1 MRGIVLALLGLIY
14 VAQAKKHI
22 RTGDVPVGFDTFSLE
37 ESSNNSNEHEPR
49 DNITQL
55 ARKVVATEQPTP
67 EALQKEREELEL
79 ARTLEWEQ
87 QKIQEL
93 KRERERIKQQKKQEI
108 ERIMKEQAIEQ
119 ARIEAARAQRKR
131 MRLLEE
137 QRRKLLEAKRERE
150 RQEKMLAELEPFSER
165 EQLRAEL
172 KDENHEN
179 SYRISSTRRIPKEI
193 EDKVAKRHREL
204 LARFGNQALASDS
217 NPTPEVR
224 ESSSFTAA
232 SIDQENELQQENF
245 NAPHATSV
253 NVPRAA
259 PVSRYAEDNNV
270 DLRTS
275 DVVEKY
281 PASIDFN
288 TQQQTKK
295 KRKTRRRKLRRKLH
309 GIKTLRSS
317 VKSKQM
323 KEPLMKKQF
332 PPYPTHVEE
341 NTPTTFLGGWSES
354 GGSDVNKQNYVK
366 VFPTTAST
374 SAASKTLAVVVQ
386 PVLGPG
392 SNPDDQYT
400 AQNTVINVH
409 QLPDHFNEEQY
420 LKAYY
425 EQYYNEW
432 YKQHNEASVAP
443 PPSQMPQRRKLKI
456 QFGSDRGYSQTP
468 KPYSTLDL
476 PQQQAFAA
484 SAPAPQPSFG
494 GSVQVPT
501 TNTGTLSRDQLDKI
515 CIDIQKTTR
524 SFGIKDPKTFAL
536 NNCPLIKMYY
546 RQVTCEQINHVMDY
560 CERSSF
566 LV

>member
-1 MRGIVLALLGLIY
+1 MEIALKRSALKRIIAPKAAY
-14 VAQAKKHI
+14 M
-22 RTGDVPVGFDTFSLE
+22 
-37 ESSNNSNEHEPR
+37 SSNNSNEHEPR

-150 RQEKMLAELEPFSER
+150 RQEKMLAELERQRQEEIGRLEEEKERQRLKLEEERRPHRTAFSER

-172 KDENHEN
+172 KDENREN

-224 ESSSFTAA
+224 ESSSFTAP
-232 SIDQENELQQENF
+232 SIDQENELQQGNF
-245 NAPHATSV
+245 NAPRATSA
-253 NVPRAA
+253 NVPRAI

-323 KEPLMKKQF
+323 KEPLMKK
-332 PPYPTHVEE
+332 
-341 NTPTTFLGGWSES
+341 
-354 GGSDVNKQNYVK
+354 
-366 VFPTTAST
+366 
-374 SAASKTLAVVVQ
+374 
-386 PVLGPG
+386 
-392 SNPDDQYT
+392 
-400 AQNTVINVH
+400 
-409 QLPDHFNEEQY
+409 
-420 LKAYY
+420 
-425 EQYYNEW
+425 
-432 YKQHNEASVAP
+432 
-443 PPSQMPQRRKLKI
+443 
-456 QFGSDRGYSQTP
+456 
-468 KPYSTLDL
+468 
-476 PQQQAFAA
+476 
-484 SAPAPQPSFG
+484 
-494 GSVQVPT
+494 
-501 TNTGTLSRDQLDKI
+501 
-515 CIDIQKTTR
+515 
-524 SFGIKDPKTFAL
+524 
-536 NNCPLIKMYY
+536 
-546 RQVTCEQINHVMDY
+546 
-560 CERSSF
+560 
-566 LV
+566 